1 MNIKAGLKV
10 WSINKNFLNKVNIL
24 FNNKEISYVEIYI
37 IPGTI
42 KAVSSILKKLQLPV
56 VIHAP
61 HFDHG
66 FNLQDLSNIDKN
78 TAYLKESIRA
88 ADITKALYIIMHPG
102 FNGTIEN
109 IKNFLEKVNDKR
121 IILENMTQ
129 VGIYGDR
136 NLLSAP
142 QEMREIMALTKKS
155 FCLDFGH
162 AYKSAYSL
170 NKLPRAKNPRHSR
183 SLNKDPKSLIKEFMG
198 LEPKMFHLSD
208 GHRHM
213 EKDEHLNLGEGNFD
227 LSFCKECII
236 KSDSK
241 MVTIEVSKK
250 DGLNNDL
257 RNIRFLKNL

>member
-24 FNNKEISYVEIYI
+24 FNTKKISYVEIYI

-42 KAVSSILKKLQLPV
+42 NADSSILKKLQAPV
-56 VIHAP
+56 IIHVPYFA
-61 HFDHG
+61 HG

-78 TAYLKESIRA
+78 VSYIKESIRA
-88 ADITKALYIIMHPG
+88 ADLTNALYIIMHPG
-102 FNGTIEN
+102 LNGTIEN

-121 IILENMTQ
+121 IILENMARA
-129 VGIYGDR
+129 GIYGDR
-136 NLLSAP
+136 NLLSSP

-155 FCLDFGH
+155 FCLDFSH
-162 AYKSAYSL
+162 AYKSAC
-170 NKLPRAKNPRHSR
+170 

-198 LEPKMFHLSD
+198 LEPKMFHLCD
-208 GHRHM
+208 GHSNM

-241 MVTIEVSKK
+241 MVTIEVPKK

-257 RNIRFLKNL
+257 RNIGFLKNL